1 MFCSKCGRP
10 VDDGAAFCSHCG
22 SPLSSGAAAPAVIPD
37 DPAGIAARVRRN
49 ETVISVL
56 WLALGVV
63 QLALLYTAAAGVWNI
78 VNAILTLRNTRNIVA
93 GNPNV
98 VPYFDGKRTGLIV
111 MGVVNL
117 VLGGVVGV
125 ALVLYELHIRQ
136 VVLDNAGAFDAGA
149 APVAAEKARADAAAR
164 GERIVSVPC
173 PGCGE
178 TFSVKYRPR
187 AGAGDV
193 LKFTCPK
200 CKTKTDVDL
209 SGLS

>member
-1 MFCSKCGRP
+1 MFCPKCGKS
-10 VDDGAAFCSHCG
+10 VDDGAAFCSYCG
-22 SPLSSGAAAPAVIPD
+22 SPLSSGAAAPAAIPD

-63 QLALLYTAAAGVWNI
+63 
-78 VNAILTLRNTRNIVA
+78 
-93 GNPNV
+93 
-98 VPYFDGKRTGLIV
+98 
-111 MGVVNL
+111 NL

-125 ALVLYELHIRQ
+125 ALVLYELHVRQ

-193 LKFTCPK
+193 LKFACPK